1 MQATCATEAGDP
13 GGAEALAEEAL
24 LLAGEPSE
32 RARERVVGDRRGQ
45 KPPAGGDAADADAAY
60 GEALELL
67 AAHGTVREH
76 AAVLRSYGRFLRD
89 GGRELEA
96 LDVFERAAEVAANLQ
111 SDPAGAER

>member
-1 MQATCATEAGDP
+1 MRPTPTRP
-13 GGAEALAEEAL
+13 YGA
-24 LLAGEPSE
+24 
-32 RARERVVGDRRGQ
+32 
-45 KPPAGGDAADADAAY
+45 
-60 GEALELL
+60 ALELL